1 MYLVEFN
8 GTGKWSFGFQ
18 GSEKNK
24 IIFEDKKVK
33 LFKDDDKV
41 TFYLAYKKIF
51 EEDTNIDYVCS
62 IISNLSESF
71 RLVVVL
77 LILYIYRNQNTK
89 VTKKTR
95 KAKSRQDRVCTKWKR
110 NHLVGKWKCIY
121 MG

>member
-51 EEDTNIDYVCS
+51 EEDTNIDYVWKIVES
-62 IISNLSESF
+62 ARRQKHGTMLLFTENALSESE
-71 RLVVVL
+71 RL
-77 LILYIYRNQNTK
+77 RE
-89 VTKKTR
+89 
-95 KAKSRQDRVCTKWKR
+95 A
-110 NHLVGKWKCIY
+110 G
-121 MG
+121 